1 MSVEITIVPVDDAK
15 RTKQFIDFP
24 YNLYRNDPQWRAPL
38 RMERTDQ
45 INPAKNPGMKGLDVQ
60 FFLAERKGEIVGR
73 VAAIKNNNHLAVYKD
88 QTGHFGYL
96 DAAPE
101 PDIVKALM
109 DAAERWLKERG
120 LTRIVGPLNF
130 STNEELGQPI
140 DGFDTPPM
148 LMMPYGRPE
157 TQKLVEDLGFE
168 KEIDLQAYI
177 TRVPDAFPHPEIVQK
192 MVDILDADPRVKVR
206 HMDKKNFMHEVET
219 AMSVFNDAW
228 SDNWGFVPFTDEQIT
243 HIANDLKP
251 VIVEEFFWVVE
262 VDGKPAAFALMV
274 PNVNEATQG
283 LDGKLFPFGWLKLLY
298 RLKVKQ
304 VKSGRI
310 LLMGVRKEYRR
321 TKLGLAMA
329 AGLSAN
335 IFDQALKRGY
345 KDIEMSWILE
355 TNKNI
360 IRIIKLGQG
369 KLYKTYRIF
378 QKNID

>member
-1 MSVEITIVPVDDAK
+1 MSVEISILPVNSPK
-15 RTKQFIDFP
+15 LTKQFIDFP
-24 YNLYRNDPQWRAPL
+24 YDLYRNDPHWRAPL
-38 RMERTDQ
+38 RMERADQ
-45 INPAKNPGMKGLDVQ
+45 IDPAKNPGMRGLDVQ
-60 FFLAERKGEIVGR
+60 FFLAERNGEIVGR
-73 VAAIKNNNHLAVYKD
+73 IAAIKNANHLAVYKD

-96 DAAPE
+96 DAE
-101 PDIVKALM
+101 PDPKIIKALLG
-109 DAAERWLKERG
+109 AAEAWLKEKG
-120 LTRIVGPLNF
+120 LQRIVGPLNF
-130 STNEELGQPI
+130 STNEELGLPI
-140 DGFDTPPM
+140 EGFNTPPM

-157 TQKLVEDLGFE
+157 TPKMIEDLGFE

-177 TRVPDAFPHPEIVQK
+177 TDIPKSYPHPEIVQK
-192 MVDILDADPRVKVR
+192 MVDILDADPSVTVR
-206 HMDKKNFMHEVET
+206 CMDKKNFMHEVET

-251 VIVEEFFWVVE
+251 VIIEDFFWVVE

-274 PNVNEATQG
+274 PNVNEAAHG
-283 LDGKLFPFGWLKLLY
+283 LDGRLFPFGWLKLLY
-298 RLKVKQ
+298 RLKVKG

-310 LLMGVRKEYRR
+310 LLMGVRKEYHK

-345 KDIEMSWILE
+345 KDVEMSWILE
-355 TNKNI
+355 SNKSM
-360 IRIIKLGQG
+360 IRIIKLGAG
-369 KLYKTYRIF
+369 ELYKTYRIY